1 MSRKQNALRVI
12 SLVVGC
18 LGMATA
24 GFIYAF
30 GAYINAIKKK
40 FDYKQSE
47 VDLMGSL
54 SNFGVTFAFP
64 AGILCE
70 RFGPRWT
77 SFVAIVFSG
86 TGAIML
92 WSTTLSIEFYEE
104 RPALQYL
111 YYFLTGFGSAY
122 IYMASLMT
130 NMNNFHPRHRGKVV
144 GILDGCFSAGPAITA
159 FIYGTVFVN
168 GHTSDEQ
175 NQDLK
180 GFYLTFAILYFAVGF
195 LGMIFIRSFPTT
207 TDTVNTRLI
216 DHVDEEDKIADETLA
231 VNHVTGW
238 TLFKTIDFQF
248 ILWSCTFAS
257 SLQLMVQSNIGTY
270 LKSFSLDKYTTLFT
284 TINPIAQVGSKVFAG
299 FLSDFLLD
307 RVPRVAVLLTFTII
321 QTVFLI
327 FCIFFPNHFAM
338 LLFLVIIVGMANGSL
353 WCLTPTIT
361 GENYGMKYFGRNW
374 GFILFTTGLGG
385 LGIQELYGWTYEM
398 AIPFT
403 SQKDCYGTHCFTWS
417 FTIAA
422 VLSFCA
428 SLFYLALYEKQHI
441 KLNINKK

>member
-1 MSRKQNALRVI
+1 MSRKQNALRII

-24 GFIYAF
+24 GVIYAF
-30 GAYINAIKKK
+30 GAYINAVKKK

-77 SFVAIVFSG
+77 SFVAIAFSG
-86 TGAIML
+86 TGAILL
-92 WSTTLSIEFYEE
+92 WSTTLPREFYEE

-130 NMNNFHPRHRGKVV
+130 NMNNFHLRHRGKVV

-159 FIYGTVFVN
+159 FIYELVFVN
-168 GHTSDEQ
+168 GHTYDEL

-180 GFYLTFAILYFAVGF
+180 GFYLTFAIVYFAVGF
-195 LGMIFIRSFPTT
+195 LGMIFIRSISFSDDTEIKGLLAEDE
-207 TDTVNTRLI
+207 TD
-216 DHVDEEDKIADETLA
+216 DETLV

-238 TLFKTIDFQF
+238 TLFNTIDFQF

-257 SLQLMVQSNIGTY
+257 SIQLMVQSNIGTY

-284 TINPIAQVGSKVFAG
+284 TKNPIAQVNSVDTILYAIRKSRFSK
-299 FLSDFLLD
+299 
-307 RVPRVAVLLTFTII
+307 R
-321 QTVFLI
+321 
-327 FCIFFPNHFAM
+327 
-338 LLFLVIIVGMANGSL
+338 
-353 WCLTPTIT
+353 
-361 GENYGMKYFGRNW
+361 
-374 GFILFTTGLGG
+374 
-385 LGIQELYGWTYEM
+385 
-398 AIPFT
+398 
-403 SQKDCYGTHCFTWS
+403 
-417 FTIAA
+417 
-422 VLSFCA
+422 
-428 SLFYLALYEKQHI
+428 
-441 KLNINKK
+441 